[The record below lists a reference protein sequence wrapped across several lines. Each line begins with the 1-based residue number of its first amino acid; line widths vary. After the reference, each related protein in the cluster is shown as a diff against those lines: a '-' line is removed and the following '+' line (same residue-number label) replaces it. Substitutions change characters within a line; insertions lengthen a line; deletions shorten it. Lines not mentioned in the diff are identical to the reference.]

1 MKRSS
6 SPIRLPRLHRGLL
19 RSASIVSLCLL
30 SFFGWV
36 SVSKSQVQPE
46 TLQQPLLEQSPPIA
60 PVKNVSDTLYGTVV
74 NDPYRYMEDL
84 SAPTVQTW
92 MKAQN
97 DFTRSILDR
106 IPGHKEL
113 LDRIKTIDN
122 AVSAR
127 VFDVRKLPNGLY
139 FYIKRLPTDNTFKL
153 YVREGLTGK
162 ETLLFDPQV
171 QAKVTGEPH
180 AINYFQPSW
189 DGKYVAY
196 GVSAGGSEDAVLH
209 AIETSTGK
217 EVGTP
222 IDRAQFGGVSWLQD
236 NRSFFY
242 TRLQKLEPGADQTEK
257 YQKGRV
263 YLHTI
268 GDDPDKDK
276 VVFGLDVSPSVSIVA
291 SDIPFVS
298 TFPGC
303 DYALGLIAHG
313 TQNEVTLY
321 VTPIATVGDKN
332 ASWKRVC
339 DVEDEVTSSSASG
352 NDLFLLTHKNASRF
366 KVIKVSISQP
376 DITKAETVVP
386 AGEAVVANFA
396 CAKDALY
403 VQMRDGVFGRLL
415 RVPLGG
421 KPEQVELPFDGSV
434 TLATMDPRCDGAL
447 LFMAGW
453 TRAIQIYEF
462 DPKTNK
468 VVNTGIQPLGEF
480 DMPQNIE
487 SVEAKV
493 KSYDGTMIPLSIIHK
508 RGTKLDGSNPTLLYG
523 YGSYGITQEPL
534 LSPRFL
540 AWFERGGIYAIAHVR
555 GGGEYGEDWYK
566 AGYKSTKPNTWK
578 DLIACAEYLIQNKY
592 TSPERLAGMG
602 GSAGGILIGRAI
614 TERPDLFGVAIP
626 EVGCLDMVR
635 EETTPNGVPN
645 IPEFGSV
652 RTEEGFKSL
661 YEMSSYHH
669 VVDGTKY
676 PAVMLIHGI
685 NDPRVS
691 PWQSAKM
698 AARLQAATASG
709 KPVLLRID
717 YEAGH
722 GFGTT
727 KKQFQEEMADIWTF
741 LFWQFGVPGFQPA
754 AEK

>member
-1 MKRSS
+1 
-6 SPIRLPRLHRGLL
+6 
-19 RSASIVSLCLL
+19 LL

-189 DGKYVAY
+189 DGEYVAY

-209 AIETSTGK
+209 VIETSTGK

-263 YLHTI
+263 YLHTM

-339 DVEDEVTSSSASG
+339 DVEDEVTSGSASG

-366 KVIKVSISQP
+366 KVIRVSISQP

-403 VQMRDGVFGRLL
+403 VQVRDGVIGRLL

-493 KSYDGTMIPLSIIHK
+493 KSYDGTMIPLSIVHK

-578 DLIACAEYLIQNKY
+578 DFIACAEYLIQNKY

-741 LFWQFGVPGFQPA
+741 LFWQFGIPGFQPA

>member
-209 AIETSTGK
+209 VIETSTGK

-366 KVIKVSISQP
+366 KVVKVSISQP

-403 VQMRDGVFGRLL
+403 VQVRDGVIGRLL

-578 DLIACAEYLIQNKY
+578 DFIACAEYLIQNKY

-691 PWQSAKM
+691 PWHSAKM